1 VRQVNDAENKEKTI
15 TCNKKY
21 YHENFI
27 ILQEDSMVMCGVTIA
42 NAQQCWVCA
51 TIHKQYLKKFKPVSV
66 ELMQE
71 TGIPASVILG
81 IAMLESGT
89 GTSRNAKLLHNH
101 FGIVGRNNLAQT
113 KPGHRSVYKQY
124 VSDVASYEHFVELL
138 TSKKWFGQMKG
149 NPEFSV
155 WLKKM
160 NHSGYSSAGHVWINR
175 VTNIINRYKLYKLDA
190 SMDSVATE
198 SEKWLTVGAPP
209 ASDR

>member
-1 VRQVNDAENKEKTI
+1 MLKTQRKLSPDTKSTTMRI
-15 TCNKKY
+15 SPFFKRTVWLCAVLLLLMLSNVG
-21 YHENFI
+21 F
-27 ILQEDSMVMCGVTIA
+27 
-42 NAQQCWVCA
+42 AQQS
-51 TIHKQYLKKFKPVSV
+51 TNNYLKKFKPVSV

-101 FGIVGRNNLAQT
+101 FGIVGKNNISQI

-124 VSDVASYEHFVELL
+124 VTDMASYEHFVEMLAR
-138 TSKKWFGQMKG
+138 KRWFGEMKG

-160 NHSGYSSAGHVWINR
+160 NHSGYSSAGHEWIRR

-190 SMDSVATE
+190 SMDSVATD
-198 SEKWLTVGAPP
+198 SKQWLTVGMP
-209 ASDR
+209 AAGDQ